1 MRETA
6 VIGVGMTNFGRF
18 IDTPLKELGRQASW
32 DALADAGVSPKDI
45 EIAYVGNSC
54 ASIITGQT
62 MVVGQILLKEVGIR
76 DIPITNVENACAS
89 GSSAFREAW
98 MAVAS
103 GLYDVALAVGVEK
116 LYAGDT
122 SLSTQALA
130 GATEVEYEAN
140 LGLTMPGHWA
150 LRAKRFMQKYGT
162 TREQLA
168 KVSVKN
174 HRNGC
179 LNPRSQYK
187 KACSVEEVL
196 NSKMI
201 ADPLTV
207 LSCNPLGDGAAAAV
221 IASKKA
227 AARFTTRPIWIAAS
241 VLTSGSYD
249 LNREIARNQTE
260 GLAGSQ
266 AFSMAGIGP
275 EELDLAEV
283 HDCFTI
289 AEFMRVEG
297 LGLVPEGEYGKWLDE
312 GWSEIGGKLPINP
325 SGGLLAKGHPVGAT
339 GVAQVAEVV
348 WHLRGEAGERQIPGA
363 KAGLAHCSGGGVASD
378 TPACCVHI
386 LKK

>member
-1 MRETA
+1 MRKVA
-6 VIGVGMTNFGRF
+6 VIGVGMTHFGKF
-18 IDTPLKELGRQASW
+18 LDTPIKELGRRATW
-32 DALADAGVSPKDI
+32 DAIKDAGISPKDI
-45 EIAYVGNSC
+45 QIAYVGNAC
-54 ASIITGQT
+54 LGIITGQA
-62 MVVGQILLKEVGIR
+62 MVLGQIILKEVGVR
-76 DIPITNVENACAS
+76 GIPITNVENACAS

-103 GLYDVALAVGVEK
+103 GMYDIALAVGAEK

-122 SLSTQALA
+122 RLSTKALA
-130 GATEVEYEAN
+130 GGTEVEYEAN

-150 LRAKRFMQKYGT
+150 LRAKRYMEKYGT
-162 TREQLA
+162 TKEQLA

-174 HRNGC
+174 HHNGC

-187 KACSVEEVL
+187 KECTVEEVL
-196 NSKMI
+196 NSRMI
-201 ADPLTV
+201 ADPLTM

-221 IASKKA
+221 LASRKVA
-227 AARFTTRPIWIAAS
+227 AKFTTRPIWVAAS
-241 VLTSGSYD
+241 SLTSGSYD
-249 LNREIARNQTE
+249 LQREISRNQLE
-260 GLAGSQ
+260 EVAGKQ
-266 AFSMAGIGP
+266 AFEMAGIGP
-275 EELDLAEV
+275 QDLDLAEV

-312 GWSEIGGKLPINP
+312 GWSEIGGKLAVNP

-348 WHLRGEAGERQIPGA
+348 WHLRGEAGERQVQGA
-363 KAGLAHCSGGGVASD
+363 KAGLAHCSGGGVAGD

-386 LKK
+386 LKR

>member
-1 MRETA
+1 MRKVA
-6 VIGVGMTNFGRF
+6 VIGVGMTHFGKF
-18 IDTPLKELGRQASW
+18 LDTPIKELGRRATW
-32 DALADAGVSPKDI
+32 DAIKDAGISPKDI
-45 EIAYVGNSC
+45 QIAYVGNAC
-54 ASIITGQT
+54 LGIITGQA
-62 MVVGQILLKEVGIR
+62 MVLGQIILKEVGVR
-76 DIPITNVENACAS
+76 GIPITNVENACAS

-103 GLYDVALAVGVEK
+103 GMYDIALAVGAEK

-122 SLSTQALA
+122 RLSTKALA
-130 GATEVEYEAN
+130 GGTEVEYEAN

-150 LRAKRFMQKYGT
+150 LRAKRYMEKYGT
-162 TREQLA
+162 TKEQLA

-174 HRNGC
+174 HHNGC

-187 KACSVEEVL
+187 KECTVEEVL
-196 NSKMI
+196 NSRMI

-221 IASKKA
+221 LASAKVA
-227 AARFTTRPIWIAAS
+227 AKFTTRPIWVAAS
-241 VLTSGSYD
+241 ALTSGSYD
-249 LNREIARNQTE
+249 LQREISRNQLE
-260 GLAGSQ
+260 EVAGKQ
-266 AFSMAGIGP
+266 AFEMAGIGP
-275 EELDLAEV
+275 QDLDLAEV

-312 GWSEIGGKLPINP
+312 GWSEIGGKLAVNP

-348 WHLRGEAGERQIPGA
+348 WHLRGEAGERQVQGA

-386 LKK
+386 LKR

>member
-1 MRETA
+1 M
-6 VIGVGMTNFGRF
+6 
-18 IDTPLKELGRQASW
+18 
-32 DALADAGVSPKDI
+32 
-45 EIAYVGNSC
+45 
-54 ASIITGQT
+54 TGQV
-62 MVVGQILLKEVGIR
+62 MVLGQIVLKEVGIR
-76 DIPITNVENACAS
+76 NIPITNVENACAS

-103 GLYDVALAVGVEK
+103 GIYDVALAVGVEK

-122 SLSTQALA
+122 SLSTKALA

-150 LRAKRFMQKYGT
+150 LRAKRFMEKYGT

-187 KACSVEEVL
+187 KECTVEEVL
-196 NSKMI
+196 NSRMI
-201 ADPLTV
+201 ADPLTIM
-207 LSCNPLGDGAAAAV
+207 SCNPLGDGAAAAV
-221 IASKKA
+221 MVSREV
-227 AARFTTRPIWIAAS
+227 AARYSTKPVWVAAS

-249 LNREIARNQTE
+249 LDREISRNQLE
-260 GLAGSQ
+260 GLAGKQ
-266 AFSMAGIGP
+266 AFQMAGIGP
-275 EELDLAEV
+275 EDLDLAEV

-297 LGLVPEGEYGKWLDE
+297 LGLVPEGDYGRWLDE
-312 GWSEIGGKLPINP
+312 GWSNIDGKLAVNP

-339 GVAQVAEVV
+339 GVAQIAEVV
-348 WHLRGEAGERQIPGA
+348 WHLRGEAGERQVADA
-363 KAGLAHCSGGGVASD
+363 KAGLAHCSGGGVAGD

>member
-1 MRETA
+1 MQEVA
-6 VIGVGMTNFGRF
+6 VVGVGMTNFGRF
-18 IDTPLKELGRQASW
+18 IDVPLKELGRQATW
-32 DALADAGVSPKDI
+32 EALKDAGMSPADVQ
-45 EIAYVGNSC
+45 IAYVGNAC
-54 ASIITGQT
+54 ASVITGQS
-62 MVVGQILLKEVGIR
+62 MVVGQILLKEVGIVN
-76 DIPITNVENACAS
+76 IPITNVENACAS

-103 GLYDVALAVGVEK
+103 GLYDVAVAVGVEK

-122 SLSTQALA
+122 SLSTKALA

-150 LRAKRFMQKYGT
+150 LRAKRFMEKYGT

-174 HRNGC
+174 HKNGC
-179 LNPRSQYK
+179 LNSRSQYK
-187 KACSVEEVL
+187 KACTVEEVL
-196 NSKMI
+196 KSRMI

-221 IASKKA
+221 LVSKKV
-227 AARFTTRPIWIAAS
+227 AARFSSQPVWVAAS
-241 VLTSGSYD
+241 VLTSGAYD

-260 GLAGSQ
+260 DLAGKQ
-266 AFSMAGIGP
+266 AFEMAGIGA
-275 EELDLAEV
+275 EDIDLAEV

-289 AEFMRVEG
+289 AECMRVEG

-312 GWSEIGGKLPINP
+312 GWSEIGGRLPVNP

-339 GVAQVAEVV
+339 GVAQIAEVV
-348 WHLRGEAGERQIPGA
+348 WHLRGEAGERQIRDA
-363 KAGLAHCSGGGVASD
+363 KVGLAHCSGGGVASD